1 VRYGYAF
8 RRIPLTKGQIAIVD
22 PDDYER
28 LSKYKW
34 SASEHG
40 KTWYAVRREYLK
52 DTKKER
58 CIYMHREVIEIPQ
71 GMVVDHINRS
81 GVDNRKRNLRAATCS
96 QNNFNKGKR
105 RVKCRSKYMGV
116 SRRKPLEK
124 WRASI
129 TVNGKWMHLGYFDS
143 EVEAAKVYDA
153 AAQKYH
159 GEFAALN
166 FEESRKEKVI
176 G

>member
-52 DTKKER
+52 ETRTKLT
-58 CIYMHREVIEIPQ
+58 IYMHREVIEIPQ
-71 GMVVDHINRS
+71 GMVVDHINRN
-81 GVDNRKRNLRAATCS
+81 GVDNRKRNLRAATYS

-105 RVKCRSKYMGV
+105 NVKCRSKYTGV
-116 SRRKPLEK
+116 SWQKPLEK

-129 TVNGKWMHLGYFDS
+129 TFSGKWMHLGYFEQ
-143 EVEAAKVYDA
+143 EVEAAKAYDEA
-153 AAQKYH
+153 ARKYH
-159 GEFAALN
+159 GTFAALN
-166 FEESRKEKVI
+166 FEKST
-176 G
+176 GA